1 MDLFKL
7 VGTIAINGSEEA
19 NSQIDSTTQH
29 AESFGQKLTSGIG
42 TVAKWG
48 TAVVAGATAVVGGL
62 TAVATNSASAGD
74 RIDKMSQK
82 IGISR
87 EAFQELDFICSQSG
101 TSVETLQMGIKSLT
115 SAMDGARSG
124 TATNVEQ
131 FERLGIAVTNADGT
145 FRSQEDV
152 MWETMSALQGME
164 DQTEKARLATEL
176 FGRSGTELMPLLNGE
191 AGSIEE
197 MKQQAHDLGLV
208 LGDDLIDNAVNL
220 TDSLDQTKRAFQSMG
235 IQIGG
240 ALMPIVEK
248 ASDYIQQAIPYISK
262 VIERLSP
269 ILTGMLDR
277 LLPPLM
283 DLGEQIFPIL
293 FDLLEQIL
301 PPVTEIV
308 EALLPVIVQLVQ
320 MLLPPIVQIVQM
332 ILPLLISL
340 IEPLLPLLEPILSL
354 LQPFIDLLVMLLEPL
369 VQLLN
374 TILPPLIAIIS
385 ELVQGI
391 IEGYLMPVITALCDL
406 ISGVLNT
413 AFESIMPVIQN
424 VMNVIVTV
432 WNTIKDTVFSVVS
445 AIGQTISN
453 IFNAIKTTIQTIM
466 NAVWS
471 YIQTIWNT
479 IKTTISTVVTT
490 IKTTITNG
498 FNEAK
503 NTVTNIFN
511 AIKNTISSV
520 MEGAKNIV
528 SSAIEKIKGFFNFE
542 WSLPHLK
549 LPHFSIS
556 GEFSLNPPSVPS
568 FGIDWYAK
576 GGVLTQPTL
585 FDYDPSTG
593 RAKVGGE
600 AGAEA
605 VAPIDVLQGYVSEA
619 VASQNY
625 ALVEILQELVE
636 AVRDMDKDL
645 VKKFVEALEKMH
657 FDINNREFARLVKA
671 VV

>member
-1 MDLFKL
+1 MDLFQL

-19 NSQIDSTTQH
+19 NSQIDNTTQH
-29 AESFGQKLTSGIG
+29 AQSFGQTLTSGIG

-48 TAVVAGATAVVGGL
+48 TAIVGGATAVVGGL

-87 EAFQELDFICSQSG
+87 QAFQELDFICSQSG

-115 SAMDGARSG
+115 TAMDGARSG
-124 TATNVEQ
+124 TASNVEQ
-131 FERLGIAVTNADGT
+131 FERLGVAVTNADGT

-152 MWETMSALQGME
+152 MWETMSALQGIE

-220 TDSLDQTKRAFQSMG
+220 TDSLDQTKRAFQSIG
-235 IQIGG
+235 LQLGG

-248 ASDYIQQAIPYISK
+248 ASDYIQQAIPYISS
-262 VIERLSP
+262 VMERLAP
-269 ILTGMLDR
+269 ILTSLFDG

-283 DLGEQIFPIL
+283 DLAEQIFPVL
-293 FDLLEQIL
+293 FDLLEQII
-301 PPVTEIV
+301 PPVVEIV
-308 EALLPVIVQLVQ
+308 QAILPVIVQLVQ
-320 MLLPPIVQIVQM
+320 MLLPPLMEIIQM
-332 ILPLLISL
+332 LLPLLLSL
-340 IEPLLPLLEPILSL
+340 IEPLLPLLQPILSL
-354 LQPFIDLLVMLLEPL
+354 LQPFIDLLMMLLEPL
-369 VQLLN
+369 IQLLN
-374 TILPPLIAIIS
+374 MILPPLISIIS
-385 ELVQGI
+385 ELVQNVI
-391 IEGYLMPVITALCDL
+391 QGYLVPVITALVEL
-406 ISGVLNT
+406 IGGVLNQ
-413 AFESIMPVIQN
+413 AFQSIMPVIQA
-424 VMNVIVTV
+424 VMNFIVTA
-432 WNTIKDTVFSVVS
+432 WETIKTSIFN
-445 AIGQTISN
+445 AITTIGQTISTG
-453 IFNAIKTTIQTIM
+453 FNNMKMVISTIM

-471 YIQTIWNT
+471 TIQTIWNT

-498 FNEAK
+498 FNQAK
-503 NTVTNIFN
+503 QTVTNIFN
-511 AIKNTISSV
+511 SIKNTIQSV
-520 MEGAKNIV
+520 MDSAKNIV

-576 GGVLTQPTL
+576 GGILTQPTL
-585 FDYDPSTG
+585 FDYNPATG

-605 VAPIDVLQGYVSEA
+605 VAPIDVLQGYIAQA
-619 VASQNY
+619 VASQNAQLVAILEELLE
-625 ALVEILQELVE
+625 ALQN
-636 AVRDMDKDL
+636 MDNDL
-645 VKKFVEALEKMH
+645 VQKMVQALEKMH
-657 FDINNREFARLVKA
+657 FDINNREFARLVK
-671 VV
+671 VVN

>member
-7 VGTIAINGSEEA
+7 IGTIAIEGSEEA
-19 NSQIDSTTQH
+19 NSQIDSTTEK
-29 AESFGQKLTSGIG
+29 ASSFGQTLTSGIG

-115 SAMDGARSG
+115 TAMDGARSG

-240 ALMPIVEK
+240 ALMPIIEK
-248 ASDYIQQAIPYISK
+248 ASDYIQQAIPYISSI
-262 VIERLSP
+262 IERLSP

-308 EALLPVIVQLVQ
+308 EAILPVVVNLVQ
-320 MLLPPIVQIVQM
+320 MLLPPLVEIVQM
-332 ILPLLISL
+332 LLPLLMSL
-340 IEPLLPLLEPILSL
+340 IEPLLPLLQPILAL
-354 LQPFIDLLVMLLEPL
+354 LQPFIDLLMLLLTPL
-369 VQLLN
+369 IELLN
-374 TILPPLIAIIS
+374 AILPPLISIIS
-385 ELVQGI
+385 ELVQSV
-391 IEGYLMPVITALCDL
+391 IEGFLVPAITALVDL
-406 ISGVLNT
+406 ISGVLNV

-424 VMNVIVTV
+424 VMNVIVSV
-432 WNTIKDTVFSVVS
+432 WNTIKDTVFSVVN
-445 AIGQTISN
+445 AIGQGISTG
-453 IFNAIKTTIQTIM
+453 FNNIKTVITTIM

-479 IKTTISTVVTT
+479 IKTVISTVVTT

-498 FNEAK
+498 FNQAK
-503 NTVTNIFN
+503 QTVTNIFN
-511 AIKNTISSV
+511 SIKNTIQSV
-520 MEGAKNIV
+520 MDSAKNIV

-556 GEFSLNPPSVPS
+556 GSFSLNPPSVPT

-576 GGVLTQPTL
+576 GGILTQPTL

-605 VAPIDVLQGYVSEA
+605 VAPIDVLQGYVAEA
-619 VASQNY
+619 VASQNQ
-625 ALVEILQELVE
+625 ALVEALETLIETIENL
-636 AVRDMDKDL
+636 DNDL
-645 VKKFVEALEKMH
+645 VKKMMTALENMK
-657 FDINNREFARLVKA
+657 FNINNREFARLVK
-671 VV
+671 VVD